1 MSKSAGERITFCVYR
16 KTSKRRPWV
25 YFVFEVI
32 YGLHSVFGAIYGL
45 HSVLEAIYGLHSV
58 FGAIYGLHSVFGAI
72 DGLHSVFGAIY
83 GLHSVF
89 GAIYGLHSEM
99 DFFLR
104 FFFRDYFCKVKGR
117 VMRGLLFKVT
127 AAIISIFF

>member
-16 KTSKRRPWV
+16 KTSKRRPWAH
-25 YFVFEVI
+25 FVFGV
-32 YGLHSVFGAIYGL
+32 
-45 HSVLEAIYGLHSV
+45 IYGLHSV

-72 DGLHSVFGAIY
+72 DGLRSVFGAIY

-104 FFFRDYFCKVKGR
+104 CFFSR
-117 VMRGLLFKVT
+117 LLLQSQGESDAGASF
-127 AAIISIFF
+127 